1 MRVCVLGTGLV
12 FMRGYDCHGKLRITY
27 CLGRT
32 TRVYN
37 TVGCLNVPP
46 VVWCGGV
53 VDGDGR
59 YDLLD

>member
-12 FMRGYDCHGKLRITY
+12 FMRGYDYHGKPS
-27 CLGRT
+27 CLGHVRT

-46 VVWCGGV
+46 VVWWCGGV